1 MPQQVVAPPADV
13 KNKGIKPTNTER
25 QQLTEMCKSFLQVQI
40 PSSNIISAGKFARFA
55 NLFNKEAVEKMTESE
70 QKRLYAEYH
79 REFSLQHP
87 IKVYGGVV
95 ADPEEAGK
103 PVIYVQADREY
114 HEVLYT
120 IPPMFRPLKT
130 LNELG
135 SQTAADLI
143 NSFLNTA
150 IKSENPIA
158 QAEFEKYG
166 FVIGKLLTDLNPP
179 DAEAEKQFENA
190 EHNLVGDG
198 EGDDAKKSQSES
210 DAMTDMFDDW

>member
-1 MPQQVVAPPADV
+1 MAQQIVEPAKTAPT
-13 KNKGIKPTNTER
+13 GTRPTDIER

-40 PSSNIISAGKFARFA
+40 PTSNIISVSKFAKYVP
-55 NLFNKEAVEKMTESE
+55 LFNKEAISKMSEAE
-70 QKRLYAEYH
+70 QKKLFTNYNT
-79 REFSLQHP
+79 EFSLQHP
-87 IKVYGGVV
+87 IKIYGSVV
-95 ADPEEAGK
+95 QDPEEAKK
-103 PVIYVQADREY
+103 PVVYVQTDRAY

-120 IPPMFRPLKT
+120 IPPMFRQLKT

-135 SQTAADLI
+135 SQTAAGLI

-179 DAEAEKQFENA
+179 DENANKQFEAA
-190 EHNLVGDG
+190 ERDLVSGE
-198 EGDDAKKSQSES
+198 EGDEPKNSQSNS
-210 DAMTDMFDDW
+210 DAMTDMCGDDW